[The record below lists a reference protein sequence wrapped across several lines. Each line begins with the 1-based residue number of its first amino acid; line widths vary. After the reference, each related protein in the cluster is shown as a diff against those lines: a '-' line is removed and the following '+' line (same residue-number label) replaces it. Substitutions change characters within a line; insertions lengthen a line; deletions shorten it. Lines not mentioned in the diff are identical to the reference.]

1 MINVKII
8 IVYACDVTGCCSAG
22 RYLEVAQLKRRVRD
36 SGRVKI
42 IDGYDTARAGVELVY
57 EKLRHIVNIVSLRN
71 EGDRV

>member
-1 MINVKII
+1 ML
-8 IVYACDVTGCCSAG
+8 CSLGDSAG

-57 EKLRHIVNIVSLRN
+57 EKLRHIVNIVSLM
-71 EGDRV
+71 